1 MRTKPAPWEAGQR
14 LLETAGRLFYG
25 DGFRSVGID
34 RIIAAARVAPMTLD
48 SHVPQTNSLIL
59 FTEAFGPAAVSLL
72 PAISLLVEEA
82 LAPPQKTPPS
92 PIPHGSSSKPS
103 KNADPGN
110 SSVFLSKTRQTCL

>member
-82 LAPPQKTPPS
+82 LAPPPENSAVADTARILVETQQK
-92 PIPHGSSSKPS
+92 
-103 KNADPGN
+103 
-110 SSVFLSKTRQTCL
+110 R